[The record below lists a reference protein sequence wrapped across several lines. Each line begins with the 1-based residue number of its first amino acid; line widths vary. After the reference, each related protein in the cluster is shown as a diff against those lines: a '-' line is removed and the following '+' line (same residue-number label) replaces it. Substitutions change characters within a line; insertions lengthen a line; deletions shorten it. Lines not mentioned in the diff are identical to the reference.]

1 MSLPPTDYD
10 GRMTNDEFERLLDYI
25 RIPSVSAVAAHADDM
40 RLAADFIAHEVR
52 RAGGTTTTHGSGGH
66 PFIVGEV
73 PPSHGRDGARHVL
86 IYGHYDVQ
94 PPGDPD
100 RWHTPP
106 FMPTVRDGY
115 LYARGASDNKGNFF
129 QILCAVQRLR
139 AEGAL
144 PVHVTFLIDGEEE
157 SGGDSAIRWIE
168 ELDVLPD
175 VAVIWDGDQIA
186 QGRPAVQT
194 GVRGLCYRKVS
205 VICGELD
212 GHSGLYGGAAMNAI
226 HVLMD
231 VLDAVRPRDGAV
243 PEELWAG
250 VSPVSP
256 GERDAWAA
264 LPSGAQM
271 LADAG
276 LLPADASAAAEF
288 NERTLAGPSVDVHA
302 VWAGDADAVKTVIP
316 SVAHAMV
323 SLRLAPGQDAAH
335 MGRVFTELLEAAAPA
350 HATVTV
356 GNRGDASPGLM
367 DPEHPMMVAA
377 ARGLAAGAG
386 APVTPVRSGGTLPV
400 FAALTGRDIPTV
412 MTGFA
417 LPDDAIHSP
426 NERMLVANLGTGVR
440 AGMAMLRAL
449 AE

>member
-1 MSLPPTDYD
+1 MTD
-10 GRMTNDEFERLLDYI
+10 DEFQRLLDYI

-40 RLAADFIAHEVR
+40 HLAAEFIAHEVR
-52 RAGGTTTTHGSGGH
+52 RAGGTTAMHSSGGQ

-73 PPSHGRDGARHVL
+73 PASEGHDGARHVL

-94 PPGDPD
+94 PPGDPE
-100 RWHTPP
+100 RWLTPP

-115 LYARGASDNKGNFF
+115 LYGRGASDNKGNFF
-129 QILCAVQRLR
+129 QIMCAVQRLR
-139 AEGAL
+139 AQGAL
-144 PVHVTFLIDGEEE
+144 PVNVTFLIDGEEE

-175 VAVIWDGDQIA
+175 VAVIWDGDQVA
-186 QGRPAVQT
+186 LGRPAVQT
-194 GVRGLCYRKVS
+194 GVRGLCYRKVT
-205 VICGELD
+205 VTCGELD
-212 GHSGLYGGAAMNAI
+212 GHSGIYGGAAMNAI

-231 VLDAVRPRDGAV
+231 VLDAVRPRDGSL
-243 PEELWAG
+243 PEELWVG
-250 VSPVSP
+250 VSPVP
-256 GERDAWAA
+256 DRERAAWSA
-264 LPSGAQM
+264 LPAGAQM

-276 LLPADASAAAEF
+276 LVPADPDAAADF
-288 NERTLAGPSVDVHA
+288 NERTLAGPSVDVHS

-323 SLRLAPGQDAAH
+323 SLRVAPGQDAAH
-335 MGRVFTELLEAAAPA
+335 VGAVFSELLRSAAPA
-350 HATVTV
+350 AATVTV
-356 GNRGDASPGLM
+356 ENRGDAAPGLM
-367 DPEHPMMVAA
+367 DPDHPMMLAA

-400 FAALTGRDIPTV
+400 FAALTSREIPTV

-440 AGMAMLRAL
+440 AGMAMLQAM